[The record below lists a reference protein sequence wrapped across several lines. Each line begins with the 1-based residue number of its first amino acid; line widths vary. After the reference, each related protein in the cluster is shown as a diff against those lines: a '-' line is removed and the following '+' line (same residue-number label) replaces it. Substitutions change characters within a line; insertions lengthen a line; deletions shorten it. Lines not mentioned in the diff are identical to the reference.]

1 MKAKQSSNKHNIIQ
15 IKQTK
20 YQIICPKSGKKN
32 YRERGEERRGEG
44 EEKSERISE
53 RKERKKRSS
62 GAASVQP

>member
-32 YRERGEERRGEG
+32 YRERGEERRGE
-44 EEKSERISE
+44 ER
-53 RKERKKRSS
+53 ERKKVRE
-62 GAASVQP
+62 